1 MQSEEQRL
9 IDGLFQRLKQAEQRA
24 GPRDAEA
31 ERLIQDFI
39 QQQPAAPYYMA
50 QSMLIQE
57 AALNRLNQQVQQ
69 LQNDVARLR
78 ESQQSASG
86 GFLSGLLG
94 GGRSQP
100 SPQPQVPTPSPGYT
114 GSAPSSNAPRGGSFM
129 SGALQTAA
137 GVAGGVVLG
146 NMLTNM
152 FHHSV
157 PEEIVNIIDDPTA
170 SMVGGSDPLLSQSFD
185 AGNLE
190 TFNHVSDR
198 HFLDQNDTLSN
209 NEWGADDFSHD
220 DDGFL

>member
-9 IDGLFQRLKQAEQRA
+9 IDGLFQRLKQAEHSA

-31 ERLIQDFI
+31 ERQIQGFI

-50 QSMLIQE
+50 QSILIQE

-69 LQNDVARLR
+69 LQNEVAQLKAT
-78 ESQQSASG
+78 QQPVSG
-86 GFLSGLLG
+86 GFLSGLFG

-100 SPQPQVPTPSPGYT
+100 SPQSQLQTPPSGYN
-114 GSAPSSNAPRGGSFM
+114 GYAQSSNASRGGSFM

-152 FHHSV
+152 FHHAG
-157 PEEIVNIIDDPTA
+157 PEEIVNIIDDPSA
-170 SMVGGSDPLLSQSFD
+170 SVAGGSEPLLSQNFD

-190 TFNHVSDR
+190 IFNPVSDR
-198 HFLDQNDTLSN
+198 HFLDQNDALSN
-209 NEWGADDFSHD
+209 NEFGADDFSHD
-220 DDGFL
+220 DDGSL